1 MKAPVA
7 KAHKAGVQVAHDWA
21 EWRIFRVSPS
31 TALVARRVRTARCA
45 THARTRYRLLTRAVL
60 PHVVNATRVACL
72 DADSRQALH
81 LRYCRPDSEAPVY
94 CTT

>member
-31 TALVARRVRTARCA
+31 TALGARRIRTLR
-45 THARTRYRLLTRAVL
+45 HARTHAI
-60 PHVVNATRVACL
+60 
-72 DADSRQALH
+72 
-81 LRYCRPDSEAPVY
+81 
-94 CTT
+94 